1 MPCERKHIEA
11 IEKARVILHDE
22 ADKQGSVERAADRL
36 AAAISAALAAADE
49 SPWRSMDSAPKDGS
63 YMLLMLGDRMV
74 VGYWSPLIQSC
85 VYACLPV
92 TASHWMPLPAAPEVK
107 P

>member
-1 MPCERKHIEA
+1 MPCERKHVEA
-11 IEKARVILHDE
+11 IEAAASALSTQDDRVIFGHD
-22 ADKQGSVERAADRL
+22 DLL
-36 AAAISAALAAADE
+36 ALISTALAAADE
-49 SPWRSMDSAPKDGS
+49 SPWRSMESAPKDGS